1 MNTNPYSKP
10 NLRKNCIS
18 FFRGVNVKIGN
29 KSLNENIK
37 NLFIDIFFSTNWGVE
52 NHTLKVDSDDKNL
65 QKRINKL
72 NKTEHK
78 ILGEILKGSLN
89 RMTEQGSV

>member
-1 MNTNPYSKP
+1 M
-10 NLRKNCIS
+10 I
-18 FFRGVNVKIGN
+18 
-29 KSLNENIK
+29 NENIK
-37 NLFIDIFFSTNWGVE
+37 NLYIDIFLSTNWGVE
-52 NHTLKVDSDDKNL
+52 SHTLKVDSDDKNL